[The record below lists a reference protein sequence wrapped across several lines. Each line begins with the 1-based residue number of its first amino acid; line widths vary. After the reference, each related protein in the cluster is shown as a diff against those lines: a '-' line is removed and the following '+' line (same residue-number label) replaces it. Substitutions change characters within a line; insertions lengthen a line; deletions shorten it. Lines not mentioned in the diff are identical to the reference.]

1 MPKSQTVSGAAGDL
15 HSMALKSAISN
26 IGIALVVVSIITFSA
41 AFCEKTLVAE
51 TDVVRCV
58 TVRVTSHNIVT
69 F

>member
-26 IGIALVVVSIITFSA
+26 IGIALVVVSIIIFSS
-41 AFCEKTLVAE
+41 AFREKTFVAE

-58 TVRVTSHNIVT
+58 TVRVTSHDTVT